1 MSDSAR
7 LTRAFRSLLLA
18 TEPTWFPVRSPRA
31 RRIHP
36 KVRDWLAESGSLTAR
51 LQALAGP
58 IRVQVLY
65 QDWGRP
71 FLSEIFRLKLPRGRR
86 VWIREVVLEASGK
99 QLLLA
104 RTVAPAATLAG
115 PGVRFIRLGTRP
127 LGELLFSRS
136 DVKRVSMDWTCL
148 DPVRQLGFP
157 AQRAPWGRRT
167 LYRIG
172 PDLPLLVSEFFLP
185 TVFALEG
192 SDGLA

>member
-1 MSDSAR
+1 MH
-7 LTRAFRSLLLA
+7 LTRASRSLLLT
-18 TEPTWFPVRSPRA
+18 TEPAWFPVRSPRA

-36 KVRDWLAESGSLTAR
+36 AVRDWLAESGSLTAR

-71 FLSEIFRLKLPRGRR
+71 FLSEAFRLQVPRGRW
-86 VWIREVVLEASGK
+86 VWTREVMLEAAGK

-104 RTVAPAATLAG
+104 RTVAPVATVTG
-115 PGVRFIRLGTRP
+115 PGLRFTRLGTRP
-127 LGELLFSRS
+127 LGELLFSRA

-148 DPVRQLGFP
+148 EPASRLAFP
-157 AQRAPWGRRT
+157 PERPRWGRRT
-167 LYRIG
+167 LYLIG

-185 TVFALEG
+185 AVFALEG

>member
-1 MSDSAR
+1 MHLPQAS
-7 LTRAFRSLLLA
+7 RSLILA
-18 TEPTWFPVRSPRA
+18 TEPAWFQVRSPRA

-36 KVRDWLAESGSLTAR
+36 AVREWLAEAGSLTAR

-71 FLSEIFRLKLPRGRR
+71 FLSEAFRLKVPRGRW
-86 VWIREVVLEASGK
+86 VWTREVMLEAAGK

-104 RTVAPAATLAG
+104 RTVAPAATLTG
-115 PGVRFIRLGTRP
+115 LGVRFTRLGTRP

-136 DVKRVSMDWTCL
+136 DVKSVSMDWACL
-148 DPVRQLGFP
+148 DPAYWRFFP
-157 AQRAPWGRRT
+157 AKRPRWGRRT
-167 LYRIG
+167 LYLIG
-172 PDLPLLVSEFFLP
+172 PNLPLLVSEFFLP
-185 TVFALEG
+185 AVFALEG